1 MFKDKLNFK
10 LLNTLIFALI
20 VYLALITMGY
30 WGGFI
35 SKIFSIILPFL
46 IAFGIAYSL
55 YPIVKKLKKKGVS
68 NKLSVAIVA
77 VGFIFIIIGLIAI
90 TVPVV
95 YDQLVLLSTNIGE
108 VISDIS
114 SKFEINLGEF
124 QSTINGMLDDIIKSV
139 GKYVSDG
146 TFDFVGKSVN
156 FVTDAIIVLIVSI
169 YFLADM
175 EMIRK
180 EVKNFLVRRKKK
192 KTFNYIKS
200 LDRELGQYL
209 NGLAIFICIQ
219 FVEYSLI
226 FKIIGHPNW
235 LLLGLLASLTTV
247 VPYFGGLIT
256 NIIAVILASVVSTP
270 LFIATLVVCLIFPNI
285 DGYIISPRVYGKTNN
300 VNPLWT
306 IFAVIAGGALFGIVG
321 IMISLPV
328 YIALNCTFKFY
339 KEDIYDKIE
348 DIKEE
353 KEVKEH

>member
-1 MFKDKLNFK
+1 MFKDKLNYK
-10 LLNTLIFALI
+10 LLNMLIISAI
-20 VYLALITMGY
+20 IYLGLITMDY
-30 WGGFI
+30 WGGII

-55 YPIVKKLKKKGVS
+55 YPLVRKLKEKGLS
-68 NKLSVAIVA
+68 NKLSVTIVS
-77 VGFIFIIIGLIAI
+77 VGVIFVIVGLIAI

-95 YDQLVLLSTNIGE
+95 YDQLILLSKNIGA
-108 VISDIS
+108 VITDIS
-114 SKFEINLGEF
+114 TKFEINLGDF
-124 QSTINGMLDDIIKSV
+124 QTTVNDVLDDLIKSV

-146 TFDFVGKSVN
+146 TFDFVGKSVG
-156 FVTDAIIVLIVSI
+156 FVTDAMIVLIVSI

-175 EMIRK
+175 EEIRK
-180 EVKNFLVRRKKK
+180 DVKMFLLKRKRGRKTYNFVKK
-192 KTFNYIKS
+192 
-200 LDRELGQYL
+200 LDNELGQYL

-219 FVEYSLI
+219 FIEYTLI
-226 FKIIGHPNW
+226 FRIIGHPNW

-247 VPYFGGLIT
+247 IPYFGGLIT

-270 LFIATLVVCLIFPNI
+270 LFIATIVVCMIFPNI

-300 VNPLWT
+300 VDPLWT

-339 KEDIYDKIE
+339 KEDIYEKIE

-353 KEVKEH
+353 RAN